1 MFNNDGI
8 MDHPT
13 HQKQAQLESRPALDF
28 APTVQL
34 LESKRKSIISPSVV
48 HLRFHFR
55 SVGDCDYFFVV
66 SFIYVNNIFTILLT
80 LHHNDTPYN
89 LIYNYMDI
97 NLAFETSTTSVGLV
111 SIDPGFVEK

>member
-1 MFNNDGI
+1 M
-8 MDHPT
+8 
-13 HQKQAQLESRPALDF
+13 
-28 APTVQL
+28 QL

-48 HLRFHFR
+48 HLRFRFR
-55 SVGDCDYFFVV
+55 SVGDCDCFFVV
-66 SFIYVNNIFTILLT
+66 SFIYVNNIFTYILLT

-97 NLAFETSTTSVGLV
+97 NLTFETSNTSIGLV